1 MKKIKLLLHVMGQG
15 FANVFRNKWY
25 SLASV
30 ATISLCLFVFG
41 ACYAIVANVQNMV
54 MTAEEGVSLT
64 VFFHSEGDL
73 CESHQEGQIPQE
85 QWILDFQKEIDAR
98 PEVLNSVFI
107 SDEEAW
113 AEFGKNY
120 FGEDFDDYA
129 VAFPENPLAGDNSY
143 EIFVTE
149 VELQETVVEWL
160 NGYKEVRKVNYSEV
174 TVDTLSGFNKL
185 LVGGSIAFILI
196 LLGVSIFLIG
206 NTVAIGISVR
216 SEEINIM
223 KYIGATD
230 FYVRSPFVMEG
241 MLIGLVGAGLSLG
254 LIYGLYGFVLSYVVE
269 RFEILSNF
277 LNFMTVGEVF
287 KVLLP
292 ASLIVGMGI
301 GFIGSILAARKHL
314 RV

>member
-1 MKKIKLLLHVMGQG
+1 MGQG